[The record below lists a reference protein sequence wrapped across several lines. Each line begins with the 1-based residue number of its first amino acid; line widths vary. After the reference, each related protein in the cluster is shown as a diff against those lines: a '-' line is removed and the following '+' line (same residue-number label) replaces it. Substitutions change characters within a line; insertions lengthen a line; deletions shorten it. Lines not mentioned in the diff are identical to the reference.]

1 MRDEVARAAA
11 LRALELAREARSQ
24 KAAKGDKGDPGE
36 IRITNVA
43 VPGPQGE
50 PGPIGPR
57 GPQGQSLPG
66 PQGQRGVQGDPGPVG
81 PKGDKGDIGPA
92 GPAGPQGGRGVA
104 GPIGPRGLQGKQGEL
119 GPMPQFERKG
129 LMIRFEK
136 APGQWGEWIVIPT
149 GGGGGGRDDKLF
161 DLQKQLVEVGNLVKA
176 QDANAN
182 KVIGTDGTNLLW
194 TTPSSGGVTSVTGTS
209 PIVSSG
215 GATPAISLTTVP
227 VSLGGT
233 GLTSY
238 TANGVVYASGTGTL
252 ANGSALVFDG
262 TNLGVGVTPNAW
274 SGFKGIQIEGAALTS
289 YNSEST
295 TLTQNAYFDGTNWK
309 YIATNF
315 ASQYEQ
321 FGGNHNWLSASSGT
335 AGSSFFY
342 TQTMVL
348 TAAGN
353 LGIGTTFPTEKL
365 DITGNAVISGTLNVV
380 GNITQN
386 GAQVRTIDRVVAYTD
401 ATSITINA
409 DTTDMATMAN
419 TQSAGTFTV
428 NAPTG
433 TLVNGQKLLFRMTS
447 TNVQTFSW
455 NAVFRGSTDLPLPTA
470 SSGSGKEDYLGFIYD
485 STSSKWDLI
494 AKNFGF

>member
-1 MRDEVARAAA
+1 
-11 LRALELAREARSQ
+11 
-24 KAAKGDKGDPGE
+24 
-36 IRITNVA
+36 
-43 VPGPQGE
+43 
-50 PGPIGPR
+50 
-57 GPQGQSLPG
+57 
-66 PQGQRGVQGDPGPVG
+66 
-81 PKGDKGDIGPA
+81 
-92 GPAGPQGGRGVA
+92 
-104 GPIGPRGLQGKQGEL
+104 
-119 GPMPQFERKG
+119 
-129 LMIRFEK
+129 
-136 APGQWGEWIVIPT
+136 
-149 GGGGGGRDDKLF
+149 
-161 DLQKQLVEVGNLVKA
+161 
-176 QDANAN
+176 
-182 KVIGTDGTNLLW
+182 
-194 TTPSSGGVTSVTGTS
+194 
-209 PIVSSG
+209 VSYDSDS
-215 GATPAISLTTVP
+215 ATLS
-227 VSLGGT
+227 
-233 GLTSY
+233 
-238 TANGVVYASGTGTL
+238 
-252 ANGSALVFDG
+252 
-262 TNLGVGVTPNAW
+262 
-274 SGFKGIQIEGAALTS
+274 
-289 YNSEST
+289 
-295 TLTQNAYFDGTNWK
+295 QNAYFDGSNWK

-335 AGSSFFY
+335 AGSSFSY

-409 DTTDMATMAN
+409 NTTDMATMAN

-433 TLVNGQKLLFRMTS
+433 TLLNGQKLLFRMTS